1 MNVVHRLGLVLCVVT
16 ALGWI
21 VHEVAVRRRERALL
35 RRLNALL
42 ETVAEK
48 PAGRGVDV
56 RGAVGRWGPPMGAVC
71 AGYVLVGGAAGLGL
85 GLVAAFG
92 VWRWRRRAR
101 AAADVASSSEAAH
114 AQARRQ
120 LPLAADLLAACIAM
134 RRRSRE
140 GGEGCGGVAGRAGR
154 GGAGAGRGPGA
165 ARR

>member
-1 MNVVHRLGLVLCVVT
+1 MNVVHRLGFVLCVVA
-16 ALGWI
+16 ALGWV

-42 ETVAEK
+42 EGVAEK

-56 RGAVGRWGPPMGAVC
+56 RGAVGRWGPSMGAMC

-114 AQARRQ
+114 AQALRQ
-120 LPLAADLLAACIAM
+120 LPLA
-134 RRRSRE
+134 
-140 GGEGCGGVAGRAGR
+140 
-154 GGAGAGRGPGA
+154 
-165 ARR
+165 